1 MGKIML
7 LDGHSLIHRAFYGMP
22 DFTNAEGTHT
32 GAVYGFLS
40 ILFML
45 LSQEQPDGLVV
56 IEQVHPRARKIA
68 EALDQF
74 LQRNCIVVFRR
85 REAFVVVVYFDQLG
99 EAVLLRLD
107 DAVLEFLEEQRW
119 LT

>member
-45 LSQEQPDGLVV
+45 LSQEQPQNVTALCS
-56 IEQVHPRARKIA
+56 KIM
-68 EALDQF
+68 F
-74 LQRNCIVVFRR
+74 RNADTDEIN
-85 REAFVVVVYFDQLG
+85 VVYKIKNGAYGLI
-99 EAVLLRLD
+99 EP
-107 DAVLEFLEEQRW
+107 EF
-119 LT
+119 